1 MQSSDTRKIGFLV
14 SGVLLGLLV
23 NLLANGFGASR
34 PVSLAFSTVPVLGG
48 VALGL
53 LSPGPAKPQL
63 SETQRRQRN
72 RSIAI
77 AIMLAGF
84 CVLFYIA
91 TFVRMGGQMIA
102 K

>member
-23 NLLANGFGASR
+23 NVLANGFGASR
-34 PVSLAFSTVPVLGG
+34 MVSLAFAAVPVLGS
-48 VALGL
+48 LGL
-53 LSPGPAKPQL
+53 ATLSPGPAKPQL
-63 SETQRRQRN
+63 SEAERRQRN